1 MQEELTEKLEKYH
14 VAKETVA
21 PKAPQTLKKFSQQ
34 RLTTDTGIEIT
45 IPMEE
50 YRNPDRVEFITNADG
65 TVSVL
70 IKNIERLSS
79 R

>member
-1 MQEELTEKLEKYH
+1 
-14 VAKETVA
+14 
-21 PKAPQTLKKFSQQ
+21 
-34 RLTTDTGIEIT
+34 
-45 IPMEE
+45 MEE
-50 YRNPDRVEFITNADG
+50 YRNPDRVEFITNVDG

>member
-1 MQEELTEKLEKYH
+1 M
-14 VAKETVA
+14 AKETVA

-50 YRNPDRVEFITNADG
+50 YRNPDRVEFITNVDG